1 MFRIFSVYSCTNQV
15 ILSTTSKVSLVTCN
29 RFLKNSYTK
38 QLFVIL
44 LSRERHNRYRC
55 TLSPTFAVFYL
66 LFMDINLQDRTDVVT
81 FQLLQRESTIS
92 ETMKQKQEK
101 KRVLEIFLLLSRET
115 INIFSIR
122 RFVKFK
128 SCNIRNYRFIT

>member
-1 MFRIFSVYSCTNQV
+1 MFRIFSVYSCANQV
-15 ILSTTSKVSLVTCN
+15 ILSTAWKVSLVTCN
-29 RFLKNSYTK
+29 RFLKNSCTK
-38 QLFVIL
+38 QLSVIL
-44 LSRERHNRYRC
+44 LYPERHNRYRC
-55 TLSPTFAVFYL
+55 TLSPTFSVFYL

-81 FQLLQRESTIS
+81 FQLLSRESTIS